1 MQKDHKDEL
10 ILMLK
15 RKNAEIEEK
24 LKQANNQMESI
35 KKGESGNEQKMKAMQ
50 EMHAAKIKTLL
61 KSINNLKKEVR
72 YSNNCRFKN
81 ESSKRKTMSELR

>member
-15 RKNAEIEEK
+15 RKNAELEEK
-24 LKQANNQMESI
+24 QKQATLQMDQL
-35 KKGESGNEQKMKAMQ
+35 KKGESGSEQKVKAMQ

-61 KSINNLKKEVR
+61 KSINNLKKEV
-72 YSNNCRFKN
+72 STNSNCRFKR
-81 ESSKRKTMSELR
+81 ESLKRKTT